1 MHPACR
7 DYNGAQHECAG
18 VPGGRYVEQDKQHDD
33 GRTERPVEGPPPD
46 TEQRPLG
53 ALAVTGF
60 LTVTILV
67 MWFGMY
73 ALNMA
78 RS

>member
-1 MHPACR
+1 M
-7 DYNGAQHECAG
+7 
-18 VPGGRYVEQDKQHDD
+18 EQDKQHDD